1 VGRTRRLVHMP
12 ITESHSDTTTSRT
25 WWHSPSAWGGLLAV
39 CGGVFHT
46 VVSALMRRDVWSQM
60 IDDGFFNTVTLEP
73 SADRL
78 AAAEAFWFSVGSFGV
93 PLLLLGSL
101 VTWLLRRG
109 VPVPGWLGSGLAAWA
124 VLIGLVSGFDGGTL
138 VLLTIGVLLT
148 AGAWTAGRHS
158 GASSSIAGSPAR

>member
-1 VGRTRRLVHMP
+1 
-12 ITESHSDTTTSRT
+12 
-25 WWHSPSAWGGLLAV
+25 
-39 CGGVFHT
+39 
-46 VVSALMRRDVWSQM
+46 
-60 IDDGFFNTVTLEP
+60 
-73 SADRL
+73 
-78 AAAEAFWFSVGSFGV
+78 VGSFGV